1 MALSSADSL
10 AETNPQLAALV
21 RANASS
27 SRSSADAT
35 MAAYAS
41 QAALGMSGNLEEQYA
56 VAQNT
61 MPVSI

>member
-1 MALSSADSL
+1 
-10 AETNPQLAALV
+10 
-21 RANASS
+21 
-27 SRSSADAT
+27 